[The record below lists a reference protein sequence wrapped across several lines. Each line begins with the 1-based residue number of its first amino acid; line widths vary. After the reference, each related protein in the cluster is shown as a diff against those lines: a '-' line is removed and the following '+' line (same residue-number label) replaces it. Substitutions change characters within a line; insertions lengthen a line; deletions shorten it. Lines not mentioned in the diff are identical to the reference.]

1 MVRRDTST
9 TAAFL
14 EAGRY
19 CACFNLRKA
28 ARAVTSLYD
37 EVLRPTRLRATQF
50 ALLTITRVSG
60 SVPVSQLAEAAVM
73 DRTTLTR
80 NLRPL
85 EKRGL
90 VRVRAGADRRVRE
103 VAITPRGR
111 QVWTTAIP
119 LWWQA
124 QRHIT
129 NGLGETRL
137 RKLVADLDATVAV
150 ARAQ

>member
-1 MVRRDTST
+1 MMRREA
-9 TAAFL
+9 TAAAFP

-37 EVLRPTRLRATQF
+37 EALRPTGLRATQF
-50 ALLTITRVSG
+50 ALLSITKTLG

-80 NLRPL
+80 NLKPL

-90 VRVRAGADRRVRE
+90 VRVRSGADRRVHE
-103 VAITPRGR
+103 VTITARGR
-111 QVWTTAIP
+111 HLWTRSIP
-119 LWWQA
+119 LWWRA
-124 QRHIT
+124 QRRIT
-129 NGLGETRL
+129 DGLGEARL
-137 RKLVADLDATVAV
+137 RALVADLEAAVAV
-150 ARAQ
+150 ARAR